1 MATSGVNLVFMKHK
15 YVKPTICS
23 TVDWFVFSNIDEDE
37 AFFQK
42 IFLELSENEACDYP
56 RVYGGLESL
65 TWS

>member
-1 MATSGVNLVFMKHK
+1 MLLSVFLGFGTQMW
-15 YVKPTICS
+15 YQLCS

-42 IFLELSENEACDYP
+42 IFLELSDNEARDYP

>member
-1 MATSGVNLVFMKHK
+1 MLLSVFLGSGTQMWYQL
-15 YVKPTICS
+15 CS
-23 TVDWFVFSNIDEDE
+23 AVDWFVFSNIDEDE

-42 IFLELSENEACDYP
+42 MFLELSDNEARDYP

>member
-1 MATSGVNLVFMKHK
+1 MLLSVFLGSGTQMWYQL
-15 YVKPTICS
+15 CS

-42 IFLELSENEACDYP
+42 IFLELSDNEARDYP